1 MLGFPW
7 CPNRVP
13 SRRYRW
19 GRGIQSILSQ
29 LIGYLFATI
38 IFAVLMVFRLGYRS
52 WRWLGIT
59 IAVSFVSVLF
69 FRTMLQIKTPVNIWL
84 YNQLPDGLERFM
96 KVYF

>member
-1 MLGFPW
+1 VQWLRAVEFVAYFIVYT
-7 CPNRVP
+7 R
-13 SRRYRW
+13 
-19 GRGIQSILSQ
+19 SIE

-59 IAVSFVSVLF
+59 IAVSFASVLF

-84 YNQLPDGLERFM
+84 YNQLPDGFERFM